1 VEWSPVVW
9 IQNARSYLSEV
20 RAEFWKVTWP
30 SQKEYVGGTIGVIVI
45 VAFITAVLGVMD
57 LGLAQAMQW
66 IVP

>member
-1 VEWSPVVW
+1 LERNPAAW
-9 IQNARSYLSEV
+9 IEGARTYLSEV

-30 SQKEYVGGTIGVIVI
+30 SQKEYVGGTIGVLVI

-57 LGLAQAMQW
+57 LGLGQVMRW

>member
-9 IQNARSYLSEV
+9 IQSARSYLSEV

>member
-1 VEWSPVVW
+1 MAWFQS
-9 IQNARSYLSEV
+9 ARTYLSEV

-57 LGLAQAMQW
+57 LGLAQVMQW